1 MVEGYLMERGQVV
14 IIAVVVAALALFG
27 LKIWSDQA
35 AESSLDS
42 ASERAAERLAR
53 AGGMRGDTSYD
64 SGSSDASGAPGG
76 RPGSMRHGGAGG
88 PSGMRAGGIGPDSR
102 GGADVARGGG
112 VRAGGGVVGSSGSAR
127 ETGGASGV
135 GVVGGES
142 GRLGGP
148 KVQQKDNLVEFL
160 GSQPPTQSDLASPQN
175 AEGEDVALKID
186 KVNDIDA
193 QGGEGRNVED
203 AEDGDGIKINDK
215 SDIQFPNNVNPDAAT
230 FSFKLEP
237 EWSGSDQSDNALLQL
252 RGQHEWS
259 NRLELVKN
267 GEFLRFILTDNTGR
281 EADISYRITDWVAGE
296 EHDVQASY
304 GDGETLLMVDGRVVG
319 KNKYTGELVFPD
331 GAPLRVGGDWQG
343 SNYQPANS
351 VFREFKITNSFSGG

>member
-1 MVEGYLMERGQVV
+1 MERGQVI

-27 LKIWSDQA
+27 LKVWSDRA

-53 AGGMRGDTSYD
+53 AGGMRGDTSSD
-64 SGSSDASGAPGG
+64 SGSDANGAPGS
-76 RPGSMRHGGAGG
+76 RPGSMRHGGGAGG
-88 PSGMRAGGIGPDSR
+88 PTGMRAGGIGPEGR

-112 VRAGGGVVGSSGSAR
+112 VRAGGGVVGASGSAR
-127 ETGGASGV
+127 ETGGTSGV

-148 KVQQKDNLVEFL
+148 KVQQKDHLVEFL

-186 KVNDIDA
+186 KLTDIDA
-193 QGGEGRNVED
+193 QGGEGRNVEE

-215 SDIQFPNNVNPDAAT
+215 SDVQFPNNVSPEAAT
-230 FSFKLEP
+230 FSFKIQP
-237 EWSGSDQSDNALLQL
+237 EWSGGDQSDNALLQL

-259 NRLELVKN
+259 NRIELVKN

-281 EADISYRITDWVAGE
+281 EADISHRITDWVAGE
-296 EHDVQASY
+296 EHDVQATY
-304 GDGETLLMVDGRVVG
+304 GDGVTSLIVDGRVVG
-319 KNKYTGELVFPD
+319 NNKYTGELMFQQ
-331 GAPLRVGGDWQG
+331 GIPLQVGGDWPG

-351 VFREFKITNSFSGG
+351 TFKNFVITNSATHGG